1 VPLLD
6 EKALRYACNVGAVVR
21 TVPTERGGSDMSNQT
36 AARERRLR
44 WVRYLALAAT
54 IGMFLVIVMGATVTN
69 TGSGEGCGRSWPLC
83 HGRFIP
89 TFAVATLIEF
99 SHRFVTGI
107 EGILLLV
114 LSVGALLVARQ
125 RREVQVLVPLTLFT
139 LVLQSG
145 LGAWAVLRPQH
156 PLVMALHFGVSLTAF
171 ASVLLLS
178 VVLWDQVSGDAYR
191 DRPLPSGMTALIWGV
206 FLFTYLVVYLGA
218 YVRHSNASL
227 ACLDWPLCHGSL
239 LPSLH
244 GAVGAVVLHRG
255 AAFIDTILI
264 ALMVAWAWR
273 LRTTRPDIWLG
284 SLLALISILAQ
295 SASGAFVVFS
305 RMQLFSTLSHSAIV
319 TLLFGFLSYLLLHT
333 LPRPAVS
340 RMERTLQHVVAPAAG
355 GEP

>member
-1 VPLLD
+1 M
-6 EKALRYACNVGAVVR
+6 
-21 TVPTERGGSDMSNQT
+21 SDQT

-107 EGILLLV
+107 EGILLLA
-114 LSVGALLVARQ
+114 LSAGALIVARQ

-139 LVLQSG
+139 LILQSG

-178 VVLWDQVSGDAYR
+178 VVLWDRASGDSYR
-191 DRPLPSGMTALIWGV
+191 DRPLPSGMTALIWSIL
-206 FLFTYLVVYLGA
+206 LFTYLVVYLGA
-218 YVRHSNASL
+218 YVRHSNANL
-227 ACLDWPLCHGSL
+227 ACLDWPLCRGSL

-264 ALMVAWAWR
+264 ALMVVWAWR
-273 LRTTRPDIWLG
+273 LRSTRPDIWIG

-319 TLLFGFLSYLLLHT
+319 TLLFGFLSYLVLHT
-333 LPRPAVS
+333 LPRPAML
-340 RMERTLQHVVAPAAG
+340 RMERSLHHAVAPAAG
-355 GEP
+355 GES